1 MIRFDRFSFTYSG
14 QSVAALSDITLHIG
28 EGEVV
33 LVTGPSGGGKS
44 TLCRCLN
51 GLIPHFHGGT
61 LSGNVRIAG
70 LDIMRHQPRE
80 FATTVG
86 MVFQDPENQLVGADV
101 ERDIAFGLENL
112 GLAPAVISQRVEES
126 LAALGIAALRRT
138 PVASL
143 SGGEKQKAAL
153 AASLA
158 VHPSLLVLDEPTSEL
173 DPESAREFMKTLMAL
188 HEEYEMAIVL
198 VEHRL
203 ERVVDFCQR
212 IVVLDGGRIVA
223 DGRSA
228 AVLESLLDRPRGVGV
243 PAMAELASAFR
254 MSGQWRGPLPTSVE
268 EAQDAFGYL
277 MPDEAPEHRWERR
290 PSPGGSL
297 IEIENLSYNYD
308 KDAPV
313 LRGISTCV
321 RAGELLA
328 VMGRNGSGK
337 TTLARHLNGLL
348 KPSGGTVKV
357 RGIDTASASVPHLAR
372 TVGLVFQNPNDHL
385 FADTVEEEILF
396 TLRHMQIDPS
406 EARKRVEDVLA
417 LFRMHPYR
425 GHYPRSLSGGE
436 RQRVAL
442 ASVVA
447 ARPEVLVLD
456 EPTRG
461 LEQSLKDSLME
472 FLVGYC
478 AAGNAV
484 VFITHDVETV
494 ARHADRVL
502 LLDNGR
508 VVADGPRRKVLAESE
523 VFQTDVTRFVRPYYE
538 GEDVQAFLT
547 FDDVVEAFI

>member
-1 MIRFDRFSFTYSG
+1 MIRFDGFSFTYSG
-14 QSVAALSDITLHIG
+14 QSVAALSDITLHID

-61 LSGNVRIAG
+61 LSGGASIAG
-70 LDIMRHQPRE
+70 LNVMRHQPRE

-112 GLAPAVISQRVEES
+112 GLAPGVISQRVEES
-126 LAALGIAALRRT
+126 LAALGINALRRT
-138 PVASL
+138 SVANL

-158 VHPSLLVLDEPTSEL
+158 VHPRVLVLDEPTSEL
-173 DPESAREFMKTLMAL
+173 DPESAREFMATLMAL
-188 HEEYEMAIVL
+188 HEEYAMSIVL

-203 ERVVDFCQR
+203 ERVVDFCRR

-223 DGRSA
+223 DGSSV

-243 PAMAELASAFR
+243 PAMAELAHAFR

-268 EAQDAFGYL
+268 EAQGAFGYL
-277 MPDEAPEHRWERR
+277 MPDEVPEHRWERQ
-290 PSPGGSL
+290 PSLGESL
-297 IEIENLSYNYD
+297 IEIDNLSFSYD
-308 KDAPV
+308 KAVPV

-337 TTLARHLNGLL
+337 TTFARHLNGLL
-348 KPSGGTVKV
+348 RPSSGTVRV
-357 RGIDTASASVPHLAR
+357 RGVDTASASVPQLAR

-396 TLRHMQIDPS
+396 TLRHMQIDPP
-406 EARKRVEDVLA
+406 EALKRVEEVLA
-417 LFRMHPYR
+417 FFRLHPCR
-425 GHYPRSLSGGE
+425 THYPRSLSGGE

-447 ARPEVLVLD
+447 ARPQVLVLD

-461 LEQSLKDSLME
+461 LEQSLKDALME
-472 FLVGYC
+472 FLVAYC
-478 AAGNAV
+478 TAGNAV
-484 VFITHDVETV
+484 VLITHDVETV

-502 LLDNGR
+502 LLEDGR
-508 VVADGPRRKVLAESE
+508 VVADGPRRKVLTESD

-547 FDDVVEAFI
+547 FDDVLEAFI